1 MSSLSTRDLAYGAL
15 FSLTWVVVVHVIWRI
30 VHYRYYH
37 PLRHYPGP
45 WLASVTRM
53 WLAWHHFWGTE
64 LHAQWALIKK
74 HGIPGCS
81 VPTILAG
88 PVIRITPTM
97 LLVADSK
104 EMPIIFHR
112 RDTKSRFYLQG
123 YVGKSNSILLR
134 EPGAHAAHRRLI
146 GAPYALANIQR
157 TEPLLDKHILHWIST
172 IDARYAALGKP
183 VDFSHW
189 SHFLAYDTITDL
201 GFRNPL
207 GFVKAGS
214 DVGNLIGG
222 FRIGMLMFGVAGR
235 LYPFTEKLL
244 NSWFKKWLVVRTE
257 QQLGFAVVMEKAG
270 AILAERRDRI
280 KRGLKAEKGEGSYDL
295 LQAFMDAR
303 TPDGDHL
310 ADDTIVSE
318 IFVVLGAGS
327 DAFGSASTAFMA
339 SILSRPTIFRRLMD
353 ELEDAIADGKLS
365 YPVPSYAEVS
375 QHLPYYAACIKE
387 TLRLDP
393 SGATLLPREVCP
405 GDPELILNGHVVP
418 IGTEVAMNPW
428 IAHRDVNLYGPDA
441 EEYNPDRWLS
451 DPARTKIYEKYN
463 LAWGY
468 GARLCLGKP
477 FAMMELYKGPLS
489 LLLNFDVTIAEIGP
503 NTPAP
508 HSEMYATVKVWGDV
522 WLQLQRSDRWSSW
535 SSLGKSHI
543 PGEIEDRSGQDGETE
558 VR

>member
-1 MSSLSTRDLAYGAL
+1 
-15 FSLTWVVVVHVIWRI
+15 
-30 VHYRYYH
+30 
-37 PLRHYPGP
+37 
-45 WLASVTRM
+45 
-53 WLAWHHFWGTE
+53 
-64 LHAQWALIKK
+64 
-74 HGIPGCS
+74 
-81 VPTILAG
+81 
-88 PVIRITPTM
+88 M

-295 LQAFMDAR
+295 LQA
-303 TPDGDHL
+303 
-310 ADDTIVSE
+310 
-318 IFVVLGAGS
+318 
-327 DAFGSASTAFMA
+327 
-339 SILSRPTIFRRLMD
+339 
-353 ELEDAIADGKLS
+353 
-365 YPVPSYAEVS
+365 
-375 QHLPYYAACIKE
+375 
-387 TLRLDP
+387 
-393 SGATLLPREVCP
+393 
-405 GDPELILNGHVVP
+405 
-418 IGTEVAMNPW
+418 
-428 IAHRDVNLYGPDA
+428 
-441 EEYNPDRWLS
+441 
-451 DPARTKIYEKYN
+451 
-463 LAWGY
+463 
-468 GARLCLGKP
+468 
-477 FAMMELYKGPLS
+477 
-489 LLLNFDVTIAEIGP
+489 
-503 NTPAP
+503 
-508 HSEMYATVKVWGDV
+508 
-522 WLQLQRSDRWSSW
+522 
-535 SSLGKSHI
+535 
-543 PGEIEDRSGQDGETE
+543 
-558 VR
+558 